1 VGAGLVVVES
11 LLLGVARGA
20 LDEVSTEVLQRPPN
34 DPSVTMP
41 RPALSQPTD
50 PVVSKPLFAPSAWRR
65 DLVLFTVGS
74 EVGLGSGTRSTAL
87 GAVVVGVRF
96 AHVLEIEGGARGV
109 FVPAVTEGRLPTVTS
124 EPFVRAGLH
133 LDIDAARRWA
143 LAVGGEAGDLRG
155 TAQLRLLYGLR
166 LRPTDNLQVGVYPW
180 NPVKAIASDRG
191 GQQLAASHVSLMDVS
206 WLF

>member
-1 VGAGLVVVES
+1 ME
-11 LLLGVARGA
+11 
-20 LDEVSTEVLQRPPN
+20 
-34 DPSVTMP
+34 
-41 RPALSQPTD
+41 

-74 EVGLGSGTRSTAL
+74 EVGLGSGTVSTGL
-87 GAVVVGVRF
+87 GAVVVGVRL
-96 AHVLEIEGGARGV
+96 AHVLEFQGGTRGV
-109 FVPAVTEGRLPTVTS
+109 FVPAVTQGRLPTVTS

-155 TAQLRLLYGLR
+155 MAQLRLIYGLR
-166 LRPTDNLQVGVYPW
+166 LRPTDNWQVGVYPW
-180 NPVKAIASDRG
+180 NPVKAIGPDRG
-191 GQQLAASHVSLMDVS
+191 GQQIAATHVNLMDLS